1 MSMKPNYFKIGLFV
15 VIALCLLIAAVIF
28 FGSGIFV
35 KDKTYFETYFN
46 GSVSGLS
53 IGSPVEVRGV
63 RMGQVEKIVF
73 AGDYYNIPRDSN
85 DYFTSGN
92 MVLVLASFDSGF
104 SPANMTIEEM
114 GRNVK
119 RLSTQGFRLRLES
132 NILTGQAFLQGEYL
146 DPDLYPVIKVPWEP
160 RHCYISSAPSELTTM
175 KQYVDNILR
184 QLEQINTKRIGDLI
198 DELLVSVK
206 VAIEDANVP
215 AISTGIQSLVANTD
229 TFVTNVNQ
237 TITDINMPSVSNN
250 LQELILEARQ
260 TNQYIQDLLKK
271 PEDIDARMA
280 NIAVAINNLNT
291 TLSRIDKLV
300 MSQSPK
306 VDQALSDLRDVS
318 ADIKEIIGDLKKN
331 PSLLIYSP
339 SPPKSEVVK

>member
-15 VIALCLLIAAVIF
+15 IIALCLLIAAVIF
-28 FGSGIFV
+28 FGSGMFV
-35 KDKTYFETYFN
+35 KEKTYFETYFN

-53 IGSPVEVRGV
+53 IGAPVEVRGV
-63 RMGQVEKIVF
+63 KMGKVEKIVF
-73 AGDYYNIPRDSN
+73 SGDYYNIPRDSN

-104 SPANMTIEEM
+104 CPADMTVEEM
-114 GRNVK
+114 DKNVK
-119 RLSTQGFRLRLES
+119 KLATLGFRLRLAS

-146 DPDLYPVIKVPWEP
+146 DPDLYPVIEVPWEP
-160 RHCYISSAPSELTTM
+160 KHCYVSSAPSELTTM

-198 DELLVSVK
+198 DQLLVSVK
-206 VAIEDANVP
+206 QAIDDANVP
-215 AISTGIQSLVANTD
+215 AISNEIQSLVANTD
-229 TFVTNVNQ
+229 IFVKNVNQ
-237 TITDINMPSVSNN
+237 TIIDINMPAVSNN
-250 LQELILEARQ
+250 VQELLLEARQ
-260 TNQYIQDLLKK
+260 TNQHVQDLIKT
-271 PEDIDARMA
+271 PDNIDSQMA
-280 NIAVAINNLNT
+280 NIAVTINNLNM

-300 MSQSPK
+300 ISQSPK

-318 ADIKEIIGDLKKN
+318 ADLKEIIGDLKKN
-331 PSLLIYSP
+331 PSQLIFSP

>member
-15 VIALCLLIAAVIF
+15 IIALCLLVAAVIF
-28 FGSGIFV
+28 FGSGIFI

-53 IGSPVEVRGV
+53 IGAPVEVRGV

-104 SPANMTIEEM
+104 CPPNMTIEEM

-119 RLSTQGFRLRLES
+119 KLSTLGFRLRLES

-146 DPDLYPVIKVPWEP
+146 DPALYPVIKVPWEP
-160 RHCYISSAPSELTTM
+160 QHCYISSAPSELTTM

-215 AISTGIQSLVANTD
+215 AISTGIQSLVANSD

-237 TITDINMPSVSNN
+237 TITDINMPAVSNN
-250 LQELILEARQ
+250 VQELLLEARQ
-260 TNQYIQDLLKK
+260 TNQHIQDLLQK
-271 PEDIDARMA
+271 PEDIDSQMA
-280 NIAVAINNLNT
+280 NIAVTINNLNT

-331 PSLLIYSP
+331 PSLLIFSP
-339 SPPKSEVVK
+339 SPPKSEVIK